1 MKQNVNDMNTIKNK
15 NYITENYN
23 VSTDIILEISQIIL
37 QADLAHEIIAV
48 KENKQQIVLSISY
61 QKDLKF
67 HQEAVKNIND
77 MLKDYH
83 DLCYQESET
92 VNWRE
97 D

>member
-1 MKQNVNDMNTIKNK
+1 MNMIKSK
-15 NYITENYN
+15 NYFTENYN
-23 VSTDIILEISQIIL
+23 VPTDIILEISQIIL
-37 QADLAHEIIAV
+37 QADLPHEIIAV
-48 KENKQQIVLSISY
+48 KENKQQIILSISH

-67 HQEAVKNIND
+67 HKEAIKNIND
-77 MLKDYH
+77 ILKDYC

>member
-1 MKQNVNDMNTIKNK
+1 MNTVKSK

-23 VSTDIILEISQIIL
+23 VPTDIILEISQIIL
-37 QADLAHEIIAV
+37 QADLPHEIIAV
-48 KENKQQIVLSISY
+48 KEHKQQIVLNISY

-67 HQEAVKNIND
+67 HQEAIKNIND
-77 MLKDYH
+77 ILKDYH